1 MIDWLRINKES
12 LSIRGI
18 ERQLKMPDS
27 TLIKAVNGSQ
37 ELPKKWIEPL
47 KQFICNLKNCTCD
60 GKINKNCN

>member
-1 MIDWLRINKES
+1 MIDWLRENKDS

-47 KQFICNLKNCTCD
+47 SKFLNNLKNCKSV
-60 GKINKNCN
+60 GKK

>member
-1 MIDWLRINKES
+1 MINWLRNNKES

-18 ERQLKMPDS
+18 ERQLKMPNS

-47 KQFICNLKNCTCD
+47 TKFINNLVKL
-60 GKINKNCN
+60 

>member
-1 MIDWLRINKES
+1 MINWLIKNKES

-37 ELPKKWIEPL
+37 DLPKKWIEPL
-47 KQFICNLKNCTCD
+47 TKFLNNLRKL
-60 GKINKNCN
+60 